1 MLTTRLIQILH
12 LLERDE
18 FKRFGQFLNSPY
30 HNIREKPVDLFN
42 YLYPF
47 FPEFN
52 DPALD
57 KSKVFRALFPQKPYN
72 DTKLRQVMSYTTKKL
87 EEFIAIEN
95 NYDEDNPKNL
105 QLLSFLRK
113 RSDAHLF
120 GLYWKTIMNQYEQ
133 QQSLTEEV
141 YLRRFQFE
149 AENTRHIEQLS
160 QEKSRLQ
167 ELNLSSLG
175 QNLDHYYIISKL
187 KLYCDVL
194 NYRNITGD
202 TPDLLL
208 MDEIL
213 NHIQQNDYSH
223 VPGIAIYYNI
233 IQTLLNNENESNF
246 TRLKKLLS
254 NYAYRFERRE
264 ARRMYGMAQNFCIK
278 KINSGQDNYLEELF
292 EIFQKLLHQK
302 IIFGDDGK
310 LSPWDFKNIVTV
322 AVRLGRLNWTE
333 TFIEQYHHYIEEEEK
348 TNAYTYNR
356 AKLAYHQGDYSKV
369 LDLLNQVTYN
379 DIFYNLDSRV
389 LLIKTYYEL
398 NEVVALDSAI
408 SSLNTFLN
416 RKKRVV
422 ADYQRQLYSNFSHF
436 VKQLSSLSI
445 NSDKEVQKLSS
456 KLQNTNLVADKGW
469 LQKQVALLASTN

>member
-1 MLTTRLIQILH
+1 MQNNRLLQLLR

-18 FKRFGQFLNSPY
+18 YKRFGQFLNSPY
-30 HNIREKPVDLFN
+30 HNKRDKPVDLFN
-42 YLYPF
+42 YLYPY
-47 FPEFN
+47 FPGFN
-52 DPALD
+52 DPAID

-87 EEFIAIEN
+87 EEFIAIESD
-95 NYDEDNPKNL
+95 YYEDNHKNL
-105 QLLSFLRK
+105 ELLSFLRK
-113 RSDAHLF
+113 RSDGHLF
-120 GLYWKTIMNQYEQ
+120 ELYWKNIMNQYEQ

-167 ELNLSSLG
+167 ELNLASLG

-223 VPGIAIYYNI
+223 IPGIAIYYHI
-233 IQTLLNNENESNF
+233 IQTLLDNENDDNF
-246 TRLKKLLS
+246 TRLKQLLS
-254 NYAYRFERRE
+254 DYAYRFERRE

-278 KINSGQDNYLEELF
+278 KINSGKENYLEELF
-292 EIFQKLLHQK
+292 DIFQKLLHQK
-302 IIFGDDGK
+302 IIFGDDGN

-333 TFIEQYHHYIEEEEK
+333 AFIEQYHHYIEEEEK

-369 LDLLNQVTYN
+369 LDLLNRVSYN

-422 ADYQRQLYSNFSHF
+422 ADYQRQLYSNFTYF
-436 VKQLSSLSI
+436 VKQLSSLSL
-445 NSDKEVQKLSS
+445 NSAKEVEKLSA
-456 KLQNTNLVADKGW
+456 KLQNTSLVADKGW
-469 LQKQVALLASTN
+469 LQKQVDLIASTN